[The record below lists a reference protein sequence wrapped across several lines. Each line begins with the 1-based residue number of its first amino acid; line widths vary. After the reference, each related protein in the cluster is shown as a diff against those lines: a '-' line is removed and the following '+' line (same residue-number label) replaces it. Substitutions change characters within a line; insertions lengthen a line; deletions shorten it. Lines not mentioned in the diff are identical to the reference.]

1 MRDFLLG
8 TRPSLRDLVE
18 VAAMGRKVALPPA
31 ARKRVAA
38 ARALLLKR
46 ASGSETVYGVNTG
59 FGELASRR
67 IAPSDLEKLQVN
79 LVRSHSSGIG
89 EPLSPEASLAILF
102 LRANELAYGHSGCR
116 PELVE
121 ALAALVNAGVA
132 PVIPSRG
139 SVGASGDLAPQAH
152 AALVVLGEGKARVRG
167 RGGWGAP
174 VKGSAALEAARV
186 APQVL
191 QAKEGLCLVN
201 GTQAMQAVGGLA
213 LHSAFRVLESAHAAG
228 AMTLEALR
236 GTNAPFE
243 EALNALKPHR
253 GQIRVAAR
261 LRWLLRDSEI
271 RESHRH
277 DDPRVQDPYSL
288 RCMPQVHGAAD
299 DALRYARDA
308 VETEMAS
315 CTDNPLVADGAIIS
329 GGNFHGQALSM
340 AFDFAAIALA
350 GLGGI
355 SERRTF
361 QLICGAELPPFLAD
375 NPGLESGFMI
385 PQVAAA
391 ALASENKTLAHPAS
405 ADSIPTSANKED
417 FVSMGMGAA
426 LKLERSVRNAA
437 SIVAIELLA
446 GAQGVELHRPLK
458 PGAGVGEALKRV
470 RAVAPRRKGD
480 AAFGEPLAALAEAVL
495 GGSFAF
501 GGAP

>member
-1 MRDFLLG
+1 MKPFLLG
-8 TRPSLRDLVE
+8 SRPSLRDLVD
-18 VAAMGRKVALPPA
+18 VACNGRTVVFAAA

-38 ARALLLKR
+38 ARALLLKKTA
-46 ASGSETVYGVNTG
+46 ASDTVYGVNTG

-67 IAPSDLEKLQVN
+67 IAPADLEQLQVN
-79 LVRSHSSGIG
+79 LVRSHAAGVG
-89 EPLSPEASLAILF
+89 EPLSPEASLGILF
-102 LRANELAYGHSGCR
+102 LRTNELAYGHSGCR

-121 ALAALVNAGVA
+121 TLAALVNAGAA
-132 PVIPSRG
+132 PLIPSRG

-152 AALVVLGEGKARVRG
+152 AALLVIGEGRARLRG
-167 RGGWGAP
+167 RSGWGAP
-174 VKGSAALEAARV
+174 VSAAAALKAAR
-186 APQVL
+186 ALPLRL

-213 LHSAFRVLESAHAAG
+213 IHHALVVLEAANAAG

-236 GTNAPFE
+236 GTAVPFE

-253 GQIRVAAR
+253 GQLRVAAR
-261 LRWLLRDSEI
+261 LRRLLRDSEI
-271 RESHRH
+271 RESHRLN
-277 DDPRVQDPYSL
+277 DPRVQDPYSL

-299 DALRYARDA
+299 DALHFTLAT

-315 CTDNPLVADGAIIS
+315 CTDNPLLADGRILS

-340 AFDFAAIALA
+340 GFDFAAIALA

-355 SERRTF
+355 SERRIF
-361 QLICGAELPPFLAD
+361 QLIAGAELPPFLAD

-391 ALASENKTLAHPAS
+391 ALASENKMLAHPAS

-426 LKLERSVRNAA
+426 LKLERSVQNTAQ
-437 SIVAIELLA
+437 IVAIELLA
-446 GAQGVELHRPLK
+446 AAQGVELHRPLK
-458 PGAGVGEALKRV
+458 PGGGVAETLKRV
-470 RAVAPRRKGD
+470 RRIAPRHVGD
-480 AAFGEPLAALAEAVL
+480 QVFAEPMARLADAVL
-495 GGSFAF
+495 SGVFSESVL
-501 GGAP
+501 